1 MKHENIYSEFYFQ
14 VCVFIALSKKVTPP
28 KFGIVLS
35 KFYFEY
41 NPNLNTFLK
50 NFVTSTENT
59 CARISFLIRS
69 QALGFRNSCEFLVKF
84 SEQLGIAASEK

>member
-1 MKHENIYSEFYFQ
+1 MKTSIANFTSRFVFSLLYQKKLLRQSLGSFCQNLNFQ
-14 VCVFIALSKKVTPP
+14 
-28 KFGIVLS
+28 
-35 KFYFEY
+35 Y

-59 CARISFLIRS
+59 CARISFLIKS